1 MEIKNILTLDKQADF
16 EKVEINLWS
25 DEASRLHQKHF
36 THLSINKSLSLSIE
50 LWRSNRFLPFAF
62 PNSRLEHLFIS
73 SRNFLKTFLSNVK
86 AQRAPEGDIQRR
98 QKVIDIHEFFDSC
111 CQYYKASKKV
121 NYDSRVINIINLLV
135 IMTLEG

>member
-1 MEIKNILTLDKQADF
+1 ML
-16 EKVEINLWS
+16 
-25 DEASRLHQKHF
+25 R
-36 THLSINKSLSLSIE
+36 
-50 LWRSNRFLPFAF
+50 RRG
-62 PNSRLEHLFIS
+62 R
-73 SRNFLKTFLSNVK
+73 
-86 AQRAPEGDIQRR
+86 QRDIQRR